1 MDGASEIFDAHD
13 IDEDADDARPQI
25 GREGAISGPD
35 GLRHDL
41 LRAGGFRCE
50 GGRGVMAV
58 PCQQDG
64 GGLCLFS
71 PQGSA
76 SVAKQMRGW
85 YVL

>member
-1 MDGASEIFDAHD
+1 
-13 IDEDADDARPQI
+13 
-25 GREGAISGPD
+25 
-35 GLRHDL
+35 
-41 LRAGGFRCE
+41 
-50 GGRGVMAV
+50 MAV